1 MIKIKQFSLNILRKR
16 PVTIA
21 TISCGVFGIGGDL
34 LCQRL
39 EWNWYTNKN
48 LTENNEK
55 TEKTVKNT
63 TNNAKTQDTSD
74 NALTSKPPIS
84 YDLTRT
90 AKFALNASLYGPFN
104 YYWYRFLDRRY
115 PTRNPKDMAKKILID
130 LGFALVYYPIWFTTY
145 SIIDTGKFEP
155 MKLKK
160 DMTEKIPVLL
170 SIDIV
175 LWPILQYANF
185 RYLGPEFRVIGTKC
199 SELVFDV
206 IMSYILNNHIT
217 METMLKD
224 GEEWW
229 NGDENKD
236 EMKSEIILEIAE
248 KPVKGETPKNE

>member
-1 MIKIKQFSLNILRKR
+1 MPN
-16 PVTIA
+16 
-21 TISCGVFGIGGDL
+21 
-34 LCQRL
+34 
-39 EWNWYTNKN
+39 
-48 LTENNEK
+48 TEP
-55 TEKTVKNT
+55 
-63 TNNAKTQDTSD
+63 
-74 NALTSKPPIS
+74 LS

-115 PTRNPKDMAKKILID
+115 PTRNPKDMAKKIFID

-206 IMSYILNNHIT
+206 IMSYILNNHVTI
-217 METMLKD
+217 ETMVRD

-229 NGDENKD
+229 NGDCCDKVDCEKIGKSGISVKSD
-236 EMKSEIILEIAE
+236 MKSEIKGEITE
-248 KPVKGETPKNE
+248 TPVKSDETPKNE